1 LAELDRWARLGV
13 EGHFRE
19 ENPWFSYHEHLQGPM
34 ARVVGAEPAEV
45 AVMGSLTTNL
55 HLLMVSFYR
64 PTRERFKILIE
75 PSAFPSD
82 RYAVASQARLHGYD
96 PDEAVVEL
104 PLREGEATLRT
115 EDIEAWLGER
125 GHEVA
130 LVMLGGVNYYT
141 GQAFDMARITRAGHE
156 AGAVVGFDLAHAAGN
171 LRLSLHEWGVDFAAW
186 CTYKYLN
193 AGPGGVGGCFVHER
207 HGFDPGL
214 PRLAGW
220 WGNDPSTRFQMPAEF
235 VPQRGAAGWGLSN
248 APVLPMAALA
258 ASLELFDAVGMEALR
273 ARSEALTGALLE
285 GLGDLPEDRLWVL
298 TPREASARGCQVSL
312 RAPRDGRAIFGA
324 LEAGGVVCD
333 FREPDVIRMAP
344 VPLYNTFEDVWRVV
358 EVIHEALRA

>member
-1 LAELDRWARLGV
+1 
-13 EGHFRE
+13 
-19 ENPWFSYHEHLQGPM
+19 
-34 ARVVGAEPAEV
+34 
-45 AVMGSLTTNL
+45 
-55 HLLMVSFYR
+55 
-64 PTRERFKILIE
+64 
-75 PSAFPSD
+75 
-82 RYAVASQARLHGYD
+82 
-96 PDEAVVEL
+96 
-104 PLREGEATLRT
+104 
-115 EDIEAWLGER
+115 
-125 GHEVA
+125 
-130 LVMLGGVNYYT
+130 
-141 GQAFDMARITRAGHE
+141 
-156 AGAVVGFDLAHAAGN
+156 
-171 LRLSLHEWGVDFAAW
+171 
-186 CTYKYLN
+186 
-193 AGPGGVGGCFVHER
+193 
-207 HGFDPGL
+207 
-214 PRLAGW
+214 
-220 WGNDPSTRFQMPAEF
+220 MPAEF

-344 VPLYNTFEDVWRVV
+344 VPLYNTSEDVWRVV